1 MAIGGDMRL
10 SRNQVKQQFGDF
22 NYSLGSRGSIRI
34 DPNWVKENITPV
46 NVYGRRIL
54 INKQVAPY
62 FEAALKELQENGFQ
76 YLINEKDLGMGGYVP
91 RRTKRL
97 RGGYY
102 NTISRHAWGI
112 AVDLNPSK
120 YPYGTTRQ
128 QPKPLL
134 DIMSKYGFNIIL
146 RSDPMHFEW
155 VGTDI
160 NVYKQQLVERG
171 EDYMPAI
178 ISSPE
183 LKPGEQWLAQ
193 GFYSGTVPE
202 YGTSDVWII
211 VSTDPQ
217 GAKASVE
224 VHQTSEKI
232 GTNIYPLS
240 GDNAGKPHRVTPDC
254 GNVRFKIV
262 NTGKVPA
269 LVAIKQEARIRGE

>member
-1 MAIGGDMRL
+1 MRL
-10 SRNQVKQQFGDF
+10 SRSEVEQQFGKF
-22 NYSLGSRGSIRI
+22 SYSLLSGGRIRI
-34 DPNWVKENITPV
+34 DPNWVEQNITPV

-54 INKQVAPY
+54 LNKQVAPY

-76 YLINEKDLGMGGYVP
+76 YLINENDLGMGGYVP

-120 YPYGTTRQ
+120 YPYGTYTQ
-128 QPKPLL
+128 QPKPLI

-160 NVYKQQLVERG
+160 NIYKREIIERS

-178 ISSPE
+178 VSSPE
-183 LKPGEQWLAQ
+183 LQPGEEWKVQ
-193 GFYSGTVPE
+193 GFYGGTSKE
-202 YGTSDVWII
+202 YGTSDVWIV
-211 VSTDPQ
+211 VSTDPE
-217 GAKASVE
+217 GKKASVS
-224 VHQTSEKI
+224 VHQTSEKG
-232 GTNIYPLS
+232 GTHIYPLS
-240 GDNAGKPHRVTPDC
+240 GDNAGKPHQVMPEDC
-254 GNVRFKIV
+254 GNVRFKFI
-262 NTGKVPA
+262 NMGKVPA
-269 LVAIKQEARIRGE
+269 LIAVKQESRIRGE